1 MVRFSL
7 LIHGGQ
13 GWLAGHFFNKNKKM
27 QTLGL
32 LLASLLMISGYAL
45 ATSWLLWRGCGDCLI
60 TREYHSIL
68 IWGDCSI
75 AS

>member
-45 ATSWLLWRGCGDCLI
+45 ATSWLYGVGAGIASL
-60 TREYHSIL
+60 REYHSIL

>member
-13 GWLAGHFFNKNKKM
+13 GWLAGHFFNKSKKM

-45 ATSWLLWRGCGDCLI
+45 ATSWLYGVGAGLPHYQGISFNPYLG
-60 TREYHSIL
+60 
-68 IWGDCSI
+68 
-75 AS
+75 

>member
-1 MVRFSL
+1 MVRFFVIDSWRTRL
-7 LIHGGQ
+7 VS
-13 GWLAGHFFNKNKKM
+13 GHFFNKNKKM

-45 ATSWLLWRGCGDCLI
+45 ATSWLYGVGAGLPHY
-60 TREYHSIL
+60 REYHSIL

>member
-45 ATSWLLWRGCGDCLI
+45 ATSWLYGVGA
-60 TREYHSIL
+60 
-68 IWGDCSI
+68 GI
-75 AS
+75 ASLRGISFNPYLG